1 MARERTKTTLD
12 INGRQGRSLA
22 PTPALKQDNKE
33 GRTVPHENGKGV
45 ATPETRTRIK
55 ELAYELYLQRG
66 RRDGYDTQDWL
77 EAERMALTQPRIT
90 SKSISDR
97 RSTSSTA

>member
-1 MARERTKTTLD
+1 MARERIKTTLD
-12 INGRQGRSLA
+12 TNGRQGRSLA
-22 PTPALKQDNKE
+22 STTALKQDTKE

-45 ATPETRTRIK
+45 ATTETRTRIK

-66 RRDGYDTQDWL
+66 RRDGYDKQDWL

-90 SKSISDR
+90 SKSSSDH